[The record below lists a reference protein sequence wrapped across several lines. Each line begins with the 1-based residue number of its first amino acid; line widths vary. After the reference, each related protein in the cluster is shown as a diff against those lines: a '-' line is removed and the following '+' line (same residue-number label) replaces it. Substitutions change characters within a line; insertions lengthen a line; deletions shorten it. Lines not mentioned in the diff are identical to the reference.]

1 MNKSNEII
9 QITSSVLERYRSSIP
24 RKAFAEAMERV
35 IELVLGP
42 GECPAKSDCPGLVML
57 RAPNMD
63 AEHIAQLICGACPPF
78 PLELGDFSCCEQD
91 CQSCWK
97 AWLAGRR
104 RRKRWHPSE
113 ACSAS
118 TVGQYGITAG
128 GFEAQQS

>member
-97 AWLAGRR
+97 AAGRR

>member
-35 IELVLGP
+35 SELVLGP

-97 AWLAGRR
+97 AWLATGR
-104 RRKRWHPSE
+104 PPQAEAMASE
-113 ACSAS
+113 
-118 TVGQYGITAG
+118 
-128 GFEAQQS
+128 

>member
-35 IELVLGP
+35 IESVLGP

-63 AEHIAQLICGACPPF
+63 AEHMAQLICGACPPF
-78 PLELGDFSCCEQD
+78 PLELGGFSCCEQD

-97 AWLAGRR
+97 AWLETGR
-104 RRKRWHPSE
+104 PPQVEAMVSE
-113 ACSAS
+113 
-118 TVGQYGITAG
+118 
-128 GFEAQQS
+128 

>member
-63 AEHIAQLICGACPPF
+63 AEHIAQLI
-78 PLELGDFSCCEQD
+78 
-91 CQSCWK
+91 
-97 AWLAGRR
+97 
-104 RRKRWHPSE
+104 
-113 ACSAS
+113 
-118 TVGQYGITAG
+118 
-128 GFEAQQS
+128 